1 MRLLAIETSCDET
14 AVSVVEATGSLKT
27 PKFKVLA
34 HLISSQ
40 IELHAQWGGVVPS
53 LAKRE
58 HARNLIPLLR
68 EALLASG
75 LIKKTRG
82 NTKRTELTIGAAGE
96 LEKVLVHEPELLEQ
110 LLDFL
115 PNTTKPEIDAIAVT
129 RGPGL
134 EPALWV
140 GLNLARA
147 LHLAW
152 SIPVLPTNHLE
163 GHLASILL
171 SHQRPIEFPLLGLIV
186 SGGHTELVL
195 AKDWRKYKLI
205 GATRDD
211 AAGEAFDKVARIL
224 GLPYPGGPAI
234 ARLAQHGNLE
244 PDYHLPR
251 PMLNSGDFDFSF
263 SGLKTAVLYL
273 VKRLGDL
280 SQLQKADL
288 ARQFQQAVIDTL
300 IGKTMKALDQYR
312 PRTLVLGG
320 GVIANEELRR
330 QFTIAIEKLHPEV
343 QLLVPKLDLSTDNAT
358 MIALAAY
365 LNLKSDQKPNRLPN
379 LTAAGNL
386 PLSC

>member
-1 MRLLAIETSCDET
+1 MRILAIETSCDET
-14 AVSVVEATGSLKT
+14 AISIIEGGGSIKA

-40 IELHAQWGGVVPS
+40 VELHAQWGGVVPS

-58 HARNLIPLLR
+58 HSRNLIPLLKQVLG
-68 EALLASG
+68 ESKLVKKINGPA
-75 LIKKTRG
+75 KKTH
-82 NTKRTELTIGAAGE
+82 LTIGAAGE
-96 LEKVLVHEPELLEQ
+96 LEKILEREQDLLEQ
-110 LLDFL
+110 FL
-115 PNTTKPEIDAIAVT
+115 EFIPLIDPPKLDAIAVT

-140 GLNLARA
+140 GINLARA
-147 LHLAW
+147 LNLVW
-152 SIPVLPTNHLE
+152 NIPIVPVNHLE
-163 GHLASILL
+163 GHLASVLIDTKT
-171 SHQRPIEFPLLGLIV
+171 SIKFPLLGLIV

-195 AKDWRKYKLI
+195 AKDWLKYKLI

-234 ARLAQHGNLE
+234 GQLAIHGSLE

-251 PMLNSGDFDFSF
+251 PMINSNDFDFSF

-273 VKRLGDL
+273 VKKLGAL
-280 SQLQKADL
+280 SQIQRADI

-300 IGKTMKALDQYR
+300 ITKTMTAITKYK
-312 PRTLVLGG
+312 PKTLVIGG

-330 QFTIAIEKLHPEV
+330 QFNLAITKLHPETT
-343 QLLVPKLDLSTDNAT
+343 LLIPELKLTTDNAT
-358 MIALAAY
+358 MIAVAAY
-365 LNLKSDQKPNRLPN
+365 LRLKQNKKLTGKLSE

-386 PLSC
+386 SLS